1 MKTSSKGLAGN
12 VHGNSRKGRFMN
24 LSSRQMGP
32 AHVVTIDSNRIDAAV
47 AIQFKDQVRAKIAP
61 IEGRHILD
69 LSNVEFVDSSGLG
82 AIVAVMKMMEANQT
96 LELAGLNPSVAKVFS
111 LTRMDTVFVI
121 HSNVEEGVSAR
132 VG

>member
-12 VHGNSRKGRFMN
+12 VDGNSRKGCFMN

-32 AHVVTIDSNRIDAAV
+32 VHVVTVDSNRIDAAV

-82 AIVAVMKMMEANQT
+82 AIVAVMKMMEANQK
-96 LELAGLNPSVAKVFS
+96 LELAGLNPGVAKVFS

-121 HSNVEEGVSAR
+121 HSSVEEGVSAR
-132 VG
+132 MG

>member
-12 VHGNSRKGRFMN
+12 VDGNSRKGRFMN

>member
-12 VHGNSRKGRFMN
+12 VDGNSRKGCFMN
-24 LSSRQMGP
+24 LSSSQMEP
-32 AHVVTIDSNRIDAAV
+32 AHVVTVDSNRIDAAV
-47 AIQFKDQVRAKIAP
+47 AIQFKDLLRAKMAP

-82 AIVAVMKMMEANQT
+82 AIVAAMKMMEDNQT
-96 LELAGLNPSVAKVFS
+96 LELAGLNPGVAKVFS

-121 HSNVEEGVSAR
+121 HSTVEEGVSAR